1 MITVEEAT
9 EPLMLDKAKPVHFVG
24 IGGIGMSGL
33 ARILLEGGFSVSGS
47 DVTDSAYVKA
57 LREMGAVIHIGHQSD
72 NVPENAMLIVSTAI
86 NPKNPEIA
94 RAHEKDYPIYH
105 RSQLLKEILEGS
117 TFNHRHVIGITGS
130 HGKTTISGM
139 TAFALTQAGMAPT
152 FAVGGYVGGL
162 DTNGKLGKM
171 GSGSVSVA
179 ELDESDG
186 TLLQY
191 RPTITYLANLEL
203 DHAEHFPG
211 GLDELRNHVK
221 QYLSQLPKGAIVV
234 GNTGCPEI
242 SAILDDA
249 PEGLKI
255 IRIAAGEVFTPEES
269 EKGTFWLKNV
279 RHHGMGCYQGYVYKN
294 QRMLTELHMNIPG
307 MHNLLNGLAALSVG
321 ELAGAD
327 CDDLADALREF
338 TGMKRR
344 FERVGEF
351 NHARFIDDYAHH
363 PTEVAAVL
371 KTAKETL
378 QGTEGRVIVV
388 FQPHR
393 YTRLQALWDP
403 FSQCFD
409 AADKVIL
416 TDVYEAHEE
425 PIKGITSEAFIEA
438 LNHPDKRYIATPLID
453 NKPDFSA
460 VVNHIKS
467 VAQSGDLVLSMGAGT
482 ITALLRNW

>member
-1 MITVEEAT
+1 MITVQTAEK
-9 EPLMLDKAKPVHFVG
+9 PLTLDKATPVHFVG

-33 ARILLEGGFSVSGS
+33 AKILLEGGFSVSGS
-47 DVTDSAYVKA
+47 DVTDSAYIKE
-57 LREMGAVIHIGHQSD
+57 LKEKGASVHIGHEAS
-72 NVPENAMLIVSTAI
+72 NVPDNALLIVSTAI
-86 NPKNPEIA
+86 NPQNPEIA
-94 RAHEKDYPIYH
+94 KAQENNYPIYH
-105 RSQLLKEILEGS
+105 RSHLLKEILEGP
-117 TFNHRHVIGITGS
+117 TFNHKHVIGISGS

-139 TAFALTQAGMAPT
+139 AAYALSQSDMNPT
-152 FAVGGYVGGL
+152 FSVGGIVGGL
-162 DTNGKLGKM
+162 DTNGKLGD
-171 GSGSVSVA
+171 GGVAVA

-211 GLDELRNHVK
+211 GLDELRNHITK
-221 QYLSQLPKGAIVV
+221 YLSQLPEGAIVV
-234 GNTGCPEI
+234 GNASCPEI
-242 SAILDDA
+242 NALLDNA
-249 PEGLKI
+249 PAGIKAVK
-255 IRIAAGEVFTPEES
+255 IAAAEIFSPEEAD
-269 EKGTFWLKNV
+269 KGTYWLKNV

-307 MHNLLNGLAALSVG
+307 LHNLLNGLAALAVG
-321 ELAGAD
+321 DLAGAD

-351 NHARFIDDYAHH
+351 NNARFIDDYAHH

-378 QGTEGRVIVV
+378 QGTDGRVIVV

-393 YTRLQALWDP
+393 YTRLQALWEP

-409 AADKVIL
+409 EADKVIL
-416 TDVYEAHEE
+416 TDVYAAHED
-425 PIKGITSEAFIEA
+425 PIDGVTSEAFINSLE
-438 LNHPDKRYIATPLID
+438 HPDKKYIATPLNE
-453 NKPDFSA
+453 NKPDFS
-460 VVNHIKS
+460 VVVSHIKEI
-467 VAQSGDLVLSMGAGT
+467 AQPGDLILSMGAGT
-482 ITALLRNW
+482 ITSLFRNW